1 MDTGTGLPDTLPP
14 PLARL
19 LRRAVLDHAVS
30 EPRRIFPPRLH
41 VGTPGGTQRVLAL
54 DAEETDHSLRTDV
67 VAAMLNRAPA
77 GRPTIMWLTRTGPLD
92 LQDVDAW
99 WLAAALAATGEAG
112 RPLVMVVVNRH
123 GWRDPRS
130 GVGRHW
136 KRLRRR

>member
-1 MDTGTGLPDTLPP
+1 MDAGLPETLPP

-30 EPRRIFPPRLH
+30 EPRKVFPPRLH

-54 DAEETDHSLRTDV
+54 DGDETDHSLRTDV
-67 VAAMLNRAPA
+67 VAAMLSHAPA
-77 GRPTIMWLTRTGPLD
+77 RVPPLVWLTRPGALD
-92 LQDVDAW
+92 LQDVDAR

-130 GVGRHW
+130 GASRHW